1 MRVKKLNLKQ
11 KKFCKLYASDRE
23 FFGNGVES
31 YIEAYNPTR
40 KGNWYKSAQVSAS
53 RLLLNVIILEE
64 INKMLEEGG
73 LNDSFVDKQL
83 LFLIKQHSD
92 LKVKRGAI
100 GEYNKL
106 KARIIKKIDHTT
118 KGKELPTPIYGGK
131 STPSEEV

>member
-1 MRVKKLNLKQ
+1 MRAKKLNLKQ

-31 YIEAYNPTR
+31 YIEAYNPKR
-40 KGNWYKSAQVSAS
+40 AANWYNSAKAS
-53 RLLLNVIILEE
+53 VFKLLTNAHILKEIDRLIED
-64 INKMLEEGG
+64 GG

-83 LFLIKQHSD
+83 KLLITQNASPGTK
-92 LKVKRGAI
+92 LGAI